1 MEKSITKKNSSRI
14 KKILQE
20 NSALAILIV
29 LIIIGTLLYPVF
41 LTPTNLFNVMRQST
55 FNGLIA
61 IGMTFVIITG
71 GIDLSVG
78 SIFAFAS
85 VFSSYVQTMPV
96 IVMFLITLVLCV
108 LLGFFNG
115 IAVAKLNIAPF
126 IVTLATMMGYRGICY
141 LLTDGGIT
149 QNISNNAF
157 ISVGRSYILGILP
170 TPSVILLIVL
180 AIAVYILKYTAFGRA
195 VYAVGGNAEAARMMG
210 LHIQRTK
217 VSVYMINGL
226 LAGLAGMLMA
236 ARMASGE
243 PVTGDGYEMNAISAV
258 VLGGA
263 LLSGGKG
270 SVIQSV
276 IGALVLGVLNNIMNM
291 QGNMSA
297 QIQNVVMGTLLL
309 VIVIAQTGI
318 HKNDE

>member
-1 MEKSITKKNSSRI
+1 MELSVAREKTSKI
-14 KKILQE
+14 KTVLQE
-20 NSALAILIV
+20 NSALIILAV
-29 LIIIGTLLYPVF
+29 LILVGALRYPNF
-41 LTPTNLFNVMRQST
+41 LTGTNIFNVLRQST

-85 VFSSYVQTMPV
+85 VFASYVQAMPV
-96 IVMFLITLVLCV
+96 GLMFLLTLMLCV
-108 LLGFFNG
+108 ILGLFNG
-115 IAVAKLNIAPF
+115 IVVAKLNIAPF

-149 QNISNNAF
+149 QNIANETF

-170 TPSVILLIVL
+170 TPALIMLLALLL
-180 AIAVYILKYTAFGRA
+180 AAFVLKYSSFGRA
-195 VYAVGGNAEAARMMG
+195 VYAVGGNCEAARMMG
-210 LHIQRTK
+210 LPIQSTK
-217 VSVYMINGL
+217 ISVYAINGL

-243 PVTGDGYEMNAISAV
+243 PVAGDGFEMNAISAV

-263 LLSGGKG
+263 LLTGGKG
-270 SVIQSV
+270 NVIQSV
-276 IGALVLGVLNNIMNM
+276 IGALVWGVLNNLMNM

-297 QIQNVVMGTLLL
+297 QIQNIVMGTLLL

-318 HKNDE
+318 HRNDR